1 MRVSKAQIIEF
12 IEDDLL
18 NARVT
23 DRKIAEQYRQRGV
36 THCRSGCIDRRSHVK
51 EARGVEVHAYKPDG
65 LGGIIALCADGHIR
79 QFIA

>member
-23 DRKIAEQYRQRGV
+23 DRK
-36 THCRSGCIDRRSHVK
+36 SHARYSF
-51 EARGVEVHAYKPDG
+51 EALR
-65 LGGIIALCADGHIR
+65 
-79 QFIA
+79 